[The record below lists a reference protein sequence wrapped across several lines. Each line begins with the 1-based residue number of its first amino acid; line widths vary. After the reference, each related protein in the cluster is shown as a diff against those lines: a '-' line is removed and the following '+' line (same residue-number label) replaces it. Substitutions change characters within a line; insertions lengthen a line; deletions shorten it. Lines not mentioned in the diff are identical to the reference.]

1 MCESPH
7 KAVAT
12 PFAARQSEVLNKV
25 IHRAANRVQLFS
37 RIQNL
42 AAKLKFYFN
51 FDGPASSAANPATR
65 LWLLGAQPLRRTA

>member
-7 KAVAT
+7 KAVAA
-12 PFAARQSEVLNKV
+12 PFAGRWSEVLNKV
-25 IHRAANRVQLFS
+25 IHRAANRVQFFS

-51 FDGPASSAANPATR
+51 FDGLALRAANPATR
-65 LWLLGAQPLRRTA
+65 PCLAAAQLLRRAA

>member
-12 PFAARQSEVLNKV
+12 PFAARRSEVLNKV
-25 IHRAANRVQLFS
+25 IHRPTNRVQFFS

-51 FDGPASSAANPATR
+51 FESLASRAAHPTTPPCLAAT
-65 LWLLGAQPLRRTA
+65 QPLRHPA

>member
-12 PFAARQSEVLNKV
+12 PFAARRSEVLNKV
-25 IHRAANRVQLFS
+25 IHRGANRVQFFS

-51 FDGPASSAANPATR
+51 FESLASLAANPTPP
-65 LWLLGAQPLRRTA
+65 LCLGAPPPLRHAA

>member
-12 PFAARQSEVLNKV
+12 PFAARWSEVLNKV
-25 IHRAANRVQLFS
+25 IHRAAGREQLFS

-51 FDGPASSAANPATR
+51 FDGLASCPMNSAMRIGLAATQR
-65 LWLLGAQPLRRTA
+65 PRQIA